1 MSIVV
6 KEMAARYNEY
16 AGQGLRIWHK
26 AWSCILINEMILAYD
41 IGTSS
46 VKTSLVSTDGRVVV
60 SASYAYPTAHPKPG
74 YAEQDPEDWW
84 RGMCVT
90 TKEVMR
96 HAAAAH
102 IAAIGISGHMMGCV
116 PVNASGDALYPC
128 MIHTDSRAAVQCD
141 ALDKTVGRAA
151 IYRMT
156 GNILAAR
163 KPICKIM
170 WLKDNERAVYDAAAR
185 FLHTKDY
192 LAARLT
198 GNIDTTDFSDACHSA
213 LIDITAL
220 DYDTAF
226 YREIGVDMAKMPFL
240 HRGTDII
247 GTLTLQSAAQ
257 LGLPDGIPVIA
268 GGGDGVCANV
278 GTGVVSPGG
287 AYCCLG
293 TTAWIAQCVDAPV
306 IDPHQ
311 RLFNLISVD
320 GQTCSVYGT
329 TQSAGAAV
337 DWTADVL
344 GETDMNA
351 FNDAARRIPAGS
363 DGLVFLSYLEGERS
377 PVYDANAR
385 GMFFGLSVRHTRAH
399 MMRAALEGVAYAMR
413 TIIEVHRE
421 TRCIDSMRI
430 IGGGAKSALWKQII
444 ASAGRIRL
452 DTLDVAAADATSLG
466 IAMAAGVSVGMFADL
481 TDATKR
487 IRVTDTCAPGEDTAA
502 YDRVYEVYRELYPRT
517 KALTDRMAAWE

>member
-1 MSIVV
+1 MSVVV
-6 KEMAARYNEY
+6 KEMAALYNEF
-16 AGQGLRIWHK
+16 AGTACDFLHK
-26 AWSCILINEMILAYD
+26 EMVLVLANEMILAYD

-46 VKTSLVSTDGRVVV
+46 VKTSLVSADGHIVA
-60 SASYAYPTAHPKPG
+60 SASHAYLTAHPKSG

-90 TKEVMR
+90 TKEVMQLP
-96 HAAAAH
+96 AAH

-116 PVNASGDALYPC
+116 PVDIGGNALYPC
-128 MIHTDSRAAVQCD
+128 MIHTDSRAAVQYNT
-141 ALDKTVGRAA
+141 LDKVVGSDV

-156 GNILAAR
+156 GNVLAAR

-170 WLKDNERAVYDAAAR
+170 WLKDNERAVYNAAAR
-185 FLHTKDY
+185 FLHAKDY

-198 GNIDTTDFSDACHSA
+198 GNIDTTDYSDACHSA
-213 LIDITAL
+213 LIDINTMQ
-220 DYDTAF
+220 YDPAF
-226 YREIGVDMAKMPFL
+226 YREIGVDITKMPEL

-247 GTLTLQSAAQ
+247 GMLTPQSAAQ
-257 LGLPDGIPVIA
+257 LGLPSGIPVIA

-293 TTAWIAQCVDAPV
+293 TTAWIAQCMDAPV

-337 DWTADVL
+337 DWTADML
-344 GETDMNA
+344 GETDMSA
-351 FNDAARRIPAGS
+351 FNNAAAKVPAGS
-363 DGLVFLSYLEGERS
+363 NGLIFLSYLEGERS

-385 GMFFGLSVRHTRAH
+385 GMFFGLSIRHTRAH
-399 MMRAALEGVAYAMR
+399 MMRAALEGVAYALR

-421 TRCIDSMRI
+421 TRSIDSMRM

-444 ASAGRIRL
+444 ATAGRIRI

-466 IAMAAGVSVGMFADL
+466 IAMAAGVSVGMFTDL
-481 TDATKR
+481 SDATKH
-487 IRVTDTCAPGEDTAA
+487 IRVTDTCAPGEDAAA
-502 YDRVYEVYRELYPRT
+502 YDQAFEIYRELYPRT
-517 KALTDRMAAWE
+517 KELTDRMAAWGV